1 MVFWTKKPST
11 FIRGDIVRL
20 KSGGPPMT
28 VTSVWKNIVD
38 CEWFDRNGQIHRH
51 QLDQDALIPAES
63 EAFFGEDCDE

>member
-1 MVFWTKKPST
+1 
-11 FIRGDIVRL
+11 
-20 KSGGPPMT
+20 MT